1 MPKDITRV
9 LKSISTALDAAYQR
23 ALDQENVEGRMVL
36 DIHKARLVILS
47 DQHKGSRDGA
57 DDFRI
62 CEPAYNAALA
72 YYDRLQ
78 YTLFALGDV
87 EELWEDWP
95 NTVLKAY
102 SHSLELEAKFLQAG
116 RYVRFY
122 GNHDDSWSHRD
133 LVEKLLIPALGNHPL
148 KVHESLI
155 LHVLDGEEELG
166 RIFLIHGHQGTFDS
180 DRIASISK
188 FLARY
193 FWRPIQRIIK
203 YSFNTPSNDFK
214 LRYEHESAMYFWS
227 QAHEKLI
234 LIAGHTHR
242 PVFRSES
249 HEEIIRTA
257 LKEAE
262 EQLATQPD
270 EKLKKKVAELASD
283 LEWTLAR
290 NQHSTLPQPL
300 MEFKKPCYFNSGCCA
315 FSDGDITGLEFSDG
329 QIRLVRWPDDEGS
342 PQPKVLV
349 EASLKD
355 IFAAC

>member
-1 MPKDITRV
+1 M
-9 LKSISTALDAAYQR
+9 
-23 ALDQENVEGRMVL
+23 
-36 DIHKARLVILS
+36 
-47 DQHKGSRDGA
+47 
-57 DDFRI
+57 
-62 CEPAYNAALA
+62 
-72 YYDRLQ
+72 
-78 YTLFALGDV
+78 
-87 EELWEDWP
+87 
-95 NTVLKAY
+95 
-102 SHSLELEAKFLQAG
+102 ELEGKFHQAG

-122 GNHDDSWSHRD
+122 GNHDDAWSHSD
-133 LVEKLLIPALGNHPL
+133 LVDKLLVPALGGLPL
-148 KVHESLI
+148 RVLESLI
-155 LHVLDGEEELG
+155 LHVQDGEEELG

-193 FWRPIQRIIK
+193 FWRPVQRILK

-214 LRYEHESAMYFWS
+214 LRYEHESAMYFWT

-249 HEEIIRTA
+249 HEEITRKA

-262 EQLATQPD
+262 QKLAIQPD
-270 EKLKKKVAELASD
+270 EGLRQQVAELASD

-290 NQHSTLPQPL
+290 NQQSTLPQPL

-315 FSDGDITGLEFSDG
+315 FRDGDVTGLEFSDG
-329 QIRLVRWPDDEGS
+329 RVRLVRWPNDEGS
-342 PQPKVLV
+342 PKPKVLA

-355 IFAAC
+355 VLAAC